1 MLHIFTILPAAFLV
15 VFQFTPAV
23 RHAAILFHRINGY
36 LIITLSLISSAGVLI
51 IAKHAFGGDMATR
64 TWSGALVTST
74 TIAYV
79 MAYINIKL
87 LQIDQHRAWMM
98 RAWAY
103 FSTIITIRL
112 IMFISAN
119 IISTMN
125 GWYVTRPCAQI
136 GSIFGPHHTVAVYPE
151 CQAYFNGTNPQQVA
165 IVVASMSNGNP
176 ISIAATLGVSFGS
189 AGWLAFWIHA
199 VLIEIYLRLTP
210 IESERLRQ
218 VSYERQL
225 ARRFKRPGYAGL
237 VAERIGDSKPFVPDG
252 NTHHLGHEDV
262 AMDSLP

>member
-1 MLHIFTILPAAFLV
+1 MLHLFTILPAAFLV

-23 RHAAILFHRINGY
+23 RHAAILFHRINSY

-103 FSTIITIRL
+103 VHGSPSSECHTTQLTLFTVQHDYHHTTDHVHQRKQYVSHASWPLQGQYGTTCLCL
-112 IMFISAN
+112 IV
-119 IISTMN
+119 ISTMN

-199 VLIEIYLRLTP
+199 VLVEVY
-210 IESERLRQ
+210 
-218 VSYERQL
+218 V
-225 ARRFKRPGYAGL
+225 RPL
-237 VAERIGDSKPFVPDG
+237 LLSPTCCRS
-252 NTHHLGHEDV
+252 
-262 AMDSLP
+262 

>member
-98 RAWAY
+98 
-103 FSTIITIRL
+103 L
-112 IMFISAN
+112 
-119 IISTMN
+119 ISTMN

-199 VLIEIYLRLTP
+199 VLVEVYLRLTP

-225 ARRFKRPGYAGL
+225 ARRSKRPGYAGL
-237 VAERIGDSKPFVPDG
+237 VAERLGDSKPFVPDG
-252 NTHHLGHEDV
+252 NTHHMGHEVV